1 MHRWTVLIIAV
12 ALVAAACSSTSDDS
26 LQDSQSAE
34 SSADSTLPECDPL
47 ESGCGG
53 GSEETVPAASVVPI
67 MGFEWLMD
75 ATLVVDLEGGRKLT
89 STALLTLEFEDGQDA
104 NESTPRYVVTGGT
117 VTYGDRS
124 GSALGCTYSGG
135 GLTFDVTPDM
145 SPANPAG
152 ESAPSVLIFDTTV
165 SPVEYR
171 GVIYTRGPDDTVEQ
185 DCTDIDPDAYG
196 VNTVSYGGNKTW
208 MIVDEGDHLTV
219 MNGELIE
226 ATLQRASSVVYEF
239 MITRTN

>member
-1 MHRWTVLIIAV
+1 MPRWTLLVV
-12 ALVAAACSSTSDDS
+12 MVVLVAAACSSATDDS
-26 LQDSQSAE
+26 PQDPQAVE
-34 SSADSTLPECDPL
+34 SSADPTLPECDPL

-53 GSEETVPAASVVPI
+53 GTDETVPVTGVVPI

-104 NESTPRYVVTGGT
+104 NEPKPRYVVTGGT

-135 GLTFDVTPDM
+135 GLTFDVTPEM
-145 SPANPAG
+145 SPANPPG

-165 SPVEYR
+165 TPVKYR

-185 DCTDIDPDAYG
+185 DCTAIDPDTYS
-196 VNTVSYGGNKTW
+196 VNTISYGGNKTW
-208 MIVDEGDHLTV
+208 MIVDESDQLTV
-219 MNGELIE
+219 KNRELIE
-226 ATLQRASSVVYEF
+226 AKLQRASSVVYEF
-239 MITRTN
+239 TITRTN